1 MSDANPNKH
10 PVAAPISQIPLLS
23 SIQDFLFG
31 APLYAEYDIGSVEGG
46 YFTMFCEPLAVDGHC
61 PYCHRAA
68 TFHRSRGELKIG
80 QLENIKYIS
89 VLYVQISCTRDKNH
103 QIDFVF
109 RIDDPLIQKIGQFPS
124 LADIANDQSRLYQR
138 ALNPSDGAELHR
150 AIGLAAHGIGVG
162 SFVYLRRVFERL
174 IFRRFEELKDQ
185 EGWSAAEFAKLG
197 MEEKIAFLKT
207 HLPDFLTRN
216 KKMYP
221 ILSKGIHELEEDECL
236 NAFEMLKHSIFF
248 ILDEDKHR
256 LEQLALLWHFRL
268 DGVGE
273 EFLTVRTSPG
283 WRPCE
288 EVEDGL
294 PDGRHAWLWRRS
306 PDSFFS
312 VPLL

>member
-89 VLYVQISCTRDKNH
+89 VLYVQISCTRDKNY

-221 ILSKGIHELEEDECL
+221 IFRKAYTSLRKTNASTHSKC
-236 NAFEMLKHSIFF
+236 
-248 ILDEDKHR
+248 
-256 LEQLALLWHFRL
+256 
-268 DGVGE
+268 
-273 EFLTVRTSPG
+273 
-283 WRPCE
+283 
-288 EVEDGL
+288 
-294 PDGRHAWLWRRS
+294 
-306 PDSFFS
+306 
-312 VPLL
+312 